1 MSKLILG
8 LGSNL
13 NEPVFQLQK
22 AVDYLKNHFL
32 LLKVSRIYTSL
43 SLLKDNQDDYYN
55 AAVLAETDKTPLE
68 VLDIIKSIENSMGRI
83 KLKKWGERNIDIDI
97 IDFNREIIKYENLEI
112 PHNQMIYRSFVLL
125 PLLDIVPDYIH
136 PVNNLSLKNM
146 IDNLSDDYN
155 IKVLNDKSLFI

>member
-32 LLKVSRIYTSL
+32 LLKVSCIYTSL

-155 IKVLNDKSLFI
+155 IKVLNDKSLFL